1 VLVLTLKRIHLERS
15 VVHSNFF
22 FHSNNKS
29 SHEFL
34 SLSLFFLQGA
44 ERLAYMFHEIK
55 PKSAGRGWVQVGGS
69 MVAKESRFIE
79 DEESK
84 EAFHLSFCRVQKKS
98 NELAKLFNQAV
109 EKAPLLLPSR
119 DEASPPPIV
128 FLECSVYEYTN
139 FHGDKCGL
147 LVGMYIA

>member
-1 VLVLTLKRIHLERS
+1 MLQTISAWLKQNDKTVYKLLNQQCIYRLEYKYHKKNQDIPDS
-15 VVHSNFF
+15 
-22 FHSNNKS
+22 
-29 SHEFL
+29 
-34 SLSLFFLQGA
+34 
-44 ERLAYMFHEIK
+44 
-55 PKSAGRGWVQVGGS
+55 
-69 MVAKESRFIE
+69 E

>member
-1 VLVLTLKRIHLERS
+1 M
-15 VVHSNFF
+15 
-22 FHSNNKS
+22 
-29 SHEFL
+29 
-34 SLSLFFLQGA
+34 QGA

-69 MVAKESRFIE
+69 MVAKESRFLE
-79 DEESK
+79 GEESK

-98 NELAKLFNQAV
+98 NDLAKLFNQAV

-128 FLECSVYEYTN
+128 FLESSVYEYKN

-147 LVGMYIA
+147 LVGMYIAS